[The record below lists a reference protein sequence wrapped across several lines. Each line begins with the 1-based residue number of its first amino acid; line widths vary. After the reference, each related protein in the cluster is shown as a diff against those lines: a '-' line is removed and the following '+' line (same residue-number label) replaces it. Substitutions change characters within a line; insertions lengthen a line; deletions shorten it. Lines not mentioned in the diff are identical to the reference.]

1 MKTNPFILNT
11 HDLPRRAGEMKE
23 YELDIEAPVR
33 IGVPLI
39 GIPEGDIIEADV
51 RLESVTEGV
60 LLSAEIYAVALGEC
74 IRCLDPVE
82 QVIDRKIQELYRY
95 EPTNEKGRKK
105 RPVVFSAKRQ
115 CCLPRYEVARPGGL
129 ATRFKLEKAFKAE
142 SPNFYL
148 LAGVT
153 LFTVILGL
161 IMVLSASAVDSFLQD
176 GGFFSG
182 FFKQAIAAFVA
193 LPLMLGI
200 SRLPLVFFRKWANI
214 ALFITIGLQLLV
226 FTPLGV
232 ESGGNRNCRPAAPP
246 PSAAARS

>member
-74 IRCLDPVE
+74 IRCLDSVE

-105 RPVVFSAKRQ
+105 RREDEDVDLDAEDELQMEGDQMNLEMPIIDAIILALSVNPLCDEECMGLCPDCGEKWESLPDDHRHEVVD
-115 CCLPRYEVARPGGL
+115 ARWSGL
-129 ATRFKLEKAFKAE
+129 ASLLEKPADF
-142 SPNFYL
+142 
-148 LAGVT
+148 
-153 LFTVILGL
+153 
-161 IMVLSASAVDSFLQD
+161 
-176 GGFFSG
+176 
-182 FFKQAIAAFVA
+182 
-193 LPLMLGI
+193 
-200 SRLPLVFFRKWANI
+200 
-214 ALFITIGLQLLV
+214 
-226 FTPLGV
+226 
-232 ESGGNRNCRPAAPP
+232 GNQEK
-246 PSAAARS
+246 